1 MAAGVADG
9 VLIGEST
16 GEVVSAPTAVDPMI
30 RTDFE
35 DGMYILVP
43 KLAPTLGMCIKDNLQ
58 IRACG
63 QKMVLDLANGL
74 FDEGTDIRVYQANQT
89 DAQKWMLVKV
99 NVGD

>member
-1 MAAGVADG
+1 MSIEWDPLVTEVDETASPASFVTQQP
-9 VLIGEST
+9 VT
-16 GEVVSAPTAVDPMI
+16 GEMNQQWVIEEIDS
-30 RTDFE
+30 
-35 DGMYILVP
+35 GY
-43 KLAPTLGMCIKDNLQ
+43 LQ

>member
-1 MAAGVADG
+1 MNQQWVIEEIDSG
-9 VLIGEST
+9 
-16 GEVVSAPTAVDPMI
+16 
-30 RTDFE
+30 
-35 DGMYILVP
+35 Y
-43 KLAPTLGMCIKDNLQ
+43 LQ